1 VQAEVVWR
9 PQGFWS
15 RSRAPTLLQDSFL
28 QPLWGCFTRELAG
41 RGASDLADFDRH
53 RHSHVDPRAK
63 APGHLARIEVI
74 A

>member
-1 VQAEVVWR
+1 VSPDRAAE
-9 PQGFWS
+9 
-15 RSRAPTLLQDSFL
+15 AT
-28 QPLWGCFTRELAG
+28 A
-41 RGASDLADFDRH
+41 DLADFDRH